1 MSARATIPDGSRID
15 FTSLP
20 GYRWMD
26 NGQSVFSGSLR
37 ALYAALDGMFVRW
50 AQECGAEDYL
60 FPTFLPARELAKLDY
75 FRSFPH
81 LATFACSL
89 DPAKEN
95 LAAFSKGAGIDA
107 AGAVPLT
114 TLSPVKDVLT
124 PAACYHVYLDMVGAT
139 LDAPRF
145 VTTRATCFRREEYYA
160 PMQRQWSFGMREI
173 VCVGTSDE
181 VKSFL
186 DRYQTKVNG
195 YFEAIGLPVAWKPA
209 TDPFFNAAANPKF
222 LAQKIDPVKTEMV
235 YETGLAIGSVN
246 FHRNFFGETFHIGR
260 DGSHAFSGCVAFG
273 VERWMFAILN
283 HFGTDPS
290 RWPDLGGG
298 R

>member
-1 MSARATIPDGSRID
+1 MSARATIPDGPRVD
-15 FTSLP
+15 FASLP

-26 NGQSVFSGSLR
+26 NGQSVFSGPMR
-37 ALYAALDGMFVRW
+37 ALYAALDAMFVRW
-50 AQECGAEDYL
+50 AQDCGAEDYL
-60 FPTFLPARELAKLDY
+60 FPTFLPASELAKLDY

-95 LAAFSKGAGIDA
+95 LTAFSKGAGIDA
-107 AGAVPLT
+107 AG
-114 TLSPVKDVLT
+114 
-124 PAACYHVYLDMVGAT
+124 LDMVGAT
-139 LDAPRF
+139 LEAPRF

-173 VCVGTSDE
+173 VCVGTGDE

-246 FHRNFFGETFHIGR
+246 FHRNFFGETFKIGR
-260 DGSHAFSGCVAFG
+260 AGQHAFSGCVAFG

-290 RWPDLGGG
+290 RWPDLGGP

>member
-1 MSARATIPDGSRID
+1 MSDLDLTKV
-15 FTSLP
+15 P

-26 NGQSVFSGSLR
+26 NGQSVFTGPSR
-37 ALYAALDGMFVRW
+37 ALYAALDAMFLRW
-50 AQECGAEDYL
+50 AAECGAEDYL
-60 FPTFLPARELAKLDY
+60 FPTFLPAKELAKLDY

-89 DPAKEN
+89 DPAKDN
-95 LAAFSKGAGIDA
+95 LSAFAKGQGVDA
-107 AGAVPLT
+107 DGRVALT
-114 TLSPVKDVLT
+114 ELAPVKDALT
-124 PAACYHVYLDMVGAT
+124 PAACYHVYIGIQDSALS
-139 LDAPRF
+139 APHF
-145 VTTRATCFRREEYYA
+145 ATTRGTCFRREEYYA

-186 DRYQTKVNG
+186 DRYQAKVAA
-195 YFEAIGLPVAWKPA
+195 FFVELGLPIDWKPA

-246 FHRNFFGETFHIGR
+246 FHRNFFGETFKIAREGQ
-260 DGSHAFSGCVAFG
+260 HAFSGCVAFG
-273 VERWMFAILN
+273 LERWIFAIVH
-283 HFGTDPS
+283 HFGTNPENWPKLGAS
-290 RWPDLGGG
+290 R
-298 R
+298 